1 LTERSQTSH
10 TNKFGSSVF
19 SWNYGTKQHKEKED
33 MATLFTIK
41 IMSVIK
47 RKMSLRISDW
57 ARFKTSDIPTGE
69 LSSKRLKKC
78 SASQEK

>member
-33 MATLFTIK
+33 VATLFTTK

-57 ARFKTSDIPTGE
+57 ARFKTSDIPTRE
-69 LSSKRLKKC
+69 LSSK
-78 SASQEK
+78 ETEEM

>member
-1 LTERSQTSH
+1 LTERIQTSH

-33 MATLFTIK
+33 MATLFTTK
-41 IMSVIK
+41 IMSVME
-47 RKMSLRISDW
+47 RKMSLRISEW

-69 LSSKRLKKC
+69 LSSK
-78 SASQEK
+78 ETEEM